1 MINYTKL
8 VNIIPSPMMDPGE
21 SILTLNTDGQWNL
34 TQVEKLTIFTLTG
47 DIVFWVTF
55 DSNYKVILSN
65 STISD
70 LKLILPIFKQLIG
83 ET

>member
-55 DSNYKVILSN
+55 DSNHKVILSN